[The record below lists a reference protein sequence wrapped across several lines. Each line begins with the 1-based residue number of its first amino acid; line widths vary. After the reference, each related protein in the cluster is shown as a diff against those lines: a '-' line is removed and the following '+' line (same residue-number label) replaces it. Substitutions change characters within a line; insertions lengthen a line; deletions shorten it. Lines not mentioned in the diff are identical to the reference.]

1 MNGKGLYERVMVIF
15 GGVMVF
21 FYLGL
26 GLFIIFSP
34 LFNHIEKFIRILFGS
49 ALIIYSLTRAFR
61 TYEKVRE
68 AFFSGNNSD
77 E

>member
-1 MNGKGLYERVMVIF
+1 MNGKGLYEQVMVIF

-21 FYLGL
+21 FYFGL
-26 GLFIIFSP
+26 GLFIIFHP

-49 ALIIYSLTRAFR
+49 ALIIYGLTRAFR

>member
-1 MNGKGLYERVMVIF
+1 MNGKVLYERVMVIF
-15 GGVMVF
+15 GGVMIF

-26 GLFIIFSP
+26 GLFIIFHP
-34 LFNHIEKFIRILFGS
+34 LFNHVEKFIRILFGS